1 MEVREDYEVSERRAC
16 RLLVLHRSVCR
27 YESRKKDDRALRMR
41 LKELAYARPR
51 YGYRRLTV
59 LLQRDG
65 WLVNHKRV
73 YRIYGEEGLLV
84 RTKRRKKRAAQRRLP
99 LLPATARG
107 ERWSIDFVSDQ
118 LADGR
123 RFRVLTAIDQVSR
136 ECVCLEVAQRLP
148 AEAVTRALD
157 DAVEVYGQPRVI
169 TSDNGTEFTS
179 NVFDQWA
186 YRQGIE
192 LDFIAP
198 GRPMDNGFIESFN
211 GKLRDECLNM
221 HWFESLAQARRIIE
235 RWRVECNETR
245 PHSSL
250 GNRAPAVYV
259 AELFGV
265 GKESPVHATRL
276 LTLRVDLR
284 RGQVH
289 GRLD

>member
-1 MEVREDYEVSERRAC
+1 
-16 RLLVLHRSVCR
+16 
-27 YESRKKDDRALRMR
+27 MR

-84 RTKRRKKRAAQRRLP
+84 RTKRRKKRAAQGRLP
-99 LLPATARG
+99 LPPAMDPG
-107 ERWSIDFVSDQ
+107 EQWSIDFMSDQ

-148 AEAVTRALD
+148 AGAATNALD
-157 DAVEVYGQPRVI
+157 RAMMCYGQPKAI
-169 TSDNGTEFTS
+169 TSDNGTESVS
-179 NVFDQWA
+179 NHFDQWA
-186 YRQGIE
+186 YRRGIE

-198 GRPMDNGFIESFN
+198 GRPMDNGLIESFN
-211 GKLRDECLNM
+211 GKLRHECLNA
-221 HWFESLAQARRIIE
+221 HWFESLEEARQVIE

-250 GNRAPAVYV
+250 GNRAPTVYV

-276 LTLRVDLR
+276 LTLRLDLR